1 MKKIMMILMVVMF
14 AFTCVGGS
22 VFILADLPAAI
33 QEDKD
38 KDSFDDGSDNET
50 NAMASG
56 YWSSYYSSSFAGGDG
71 SSSKPY
77 LISNAKELA
86 RLSYLS
92 NSSSTYADYNS
103 KYYKLTDDI
112 DISEHYWIPIGLKY
126 AFQGQ
131 FYGYYHNIKRM
142 TCYMSSATDSNYY
155 ATADN
160 ANSYI
165 CALFGKLYGG
175 AMLFNF
181 SMSNVSITTASVA
194 MSSKYYKFSAV
205 AGLALSSSDD
215 SPMLSNINLFG
226 TIRSSLTG
234 SATEFYM
241 AGVICYGEGIYVSQI
256 TNYMS
261 MYDSSSMSTS
271 SSSSSIC
278 GGIMA
283 HAASG
288 TNVMD
293 CAMLGYI
300 DFYGF
305 GGGNTYAG
313 GVVGQL
319 AGSSTLQTSYA
330 TKGSAYSTASSS
342 YFWLSRH
349 CGGGIVGNLSDGG
362 SKVISCW
369 SFMSVKLNS
378 GGTGSTFKGI
388 LVGYNNGSLTC
399 LAYGTT
405 FTSSSS
411 DLYGKQNGAVS
422 QIYGL
427 ASSSFRQSSDFNTY
441 MNKTGGK
448 SWYSSTWNYGDTYYY
463 HINYGYPV
471 LRSSY
476 VYVTTYNNDYTASS
490 YVTAAGT
497 GINTTYSGGGN
508 TSTSTSAYALIG
520 GDVVIRT
527 TGKTNC
533 YFRGIYNVR
542 GAKIFSSSA
551 TSNSQNVT
559 YSSIGA
565 TSYNS
570 NYGSKY
576 CYLNILYCAPT
587 TDYWKNNY
595 ASGFAGGSGTSSSPY
610 LISNAEQLARL
621 AYLSNDAT
629 NYANYQSKYY
639 KLTDDIDL
647 SGKIWTPIG
656 KNYEFKGNFNG
667 AGYTIN
673 GLNCKLF
680 NEVDPEYYFSPDT
693 VTGIGFTRIGL
704 FGQLNG
710 TVTNFVLTNVDIG
723 NNRNEQ
729 YLPFNLE
736 INMVTVGAVCGELT
750 GNKGTSAKIS
760 KVGAFGNVSLYATEG
775 TVYTRVGGLVGWQK
789 YDSSI
794 EQSFNSAYV
803 SYETSY
809 GLSLEAV
816 GGLVGA
822 MMGDDDTSTG
832 YNPTITN
839 CYNNG
844 SVSGYT
850 YAVGGLVGMVSDKA
864 TIYRSYS
871 TGSVNGGY
879 VVGGLVGGGSSD
891 FIAYNCFQDASLG
904 GRYLVDRGGNYISGT
919 TYKGVLA
926 GVGSGQYNYC
936 GYNSGN
942 GDPFGLGSTTMTGTA
957 AYTSSSTYR
966 PNYNVSSYSVYN
978 TGYTWSKTTTMSSY
992 TATSNPS
999 SVWTMPSSAYS
1010 YMNNRFPVLSW
1021 SLRSRSV
1028 GTNFSSCGSTYINLT
1043 GVGASDTRTTAV
1055 STYAVL
1061 GSGIT
1066 VKSTETSGSY
1076 GVYSGIYEVNAA
1088 GTKKLAVGETRQYQF
1103 SKASTFN
1110 QLRIYVGGSTTTAY
1124 ITFDIS
1130 SFSDGTSYRVCYQDY
1145 NTYSSSTDMNKSA
1158 TILEIYFQKLSSSS
1172 TNSWSSVNAPSYTL
1186 SSATASSVSSGLNM
1200 TATAVTGNYYT
1211 SSYVKVL
1218 SNGNEISTLS
1228 YTNAY
1233 PTSYSTYVK
1242 ANIYSGTN
1250 AYWGVYSGKPVTT
1263 IAKIAAYTPIESGVN
1278 YPASTSI
1285 CGNIYAKYYTSGNPF
1300 VSTTATTSSST
1311 SLSFTSRVYK
1321 TTTFTVYA
1329 GIEAWEFKGWYSST
1343 SSTISAATCSGTPLS
1358 TSTSWSWTPSTNAAT
1373 YIYAVFIP
1381 RLTTITFNG
1390 VWTSE
1395 DGGATYSRKY
1405 TSSVTTD
1412 SVTCTY
1418 PSAYI
1423 KYVKQTYS
1431 AIINETQTT
1440 QSSQTSSTMLI
1451 VHTEGKKYDLGINSS
1466 SYYEFEGWYYI
1477 GDNLTSSNIS
1487 TASCITTSTTFT
1499 TSTGTLPPGVFA
1511 KFKRKILTIT
1521 AYVMTDDGGG
1531 TYTNSNVGG
1540 KPVYTYYNASNVKTT
1555 QDMSTASIYPN
1566 SIQSGTPIRFTNY
1579 GTSNGYVYMGYSL
1592 SNATT
1597 PTAATRGITVISSGI
1612 SSGITLRFYYKKVS
1626 GNTLK
1631 YVSKNST
1638 EYTSDYTVG
1647 QVSGYTFAK
1656 NAAGFWESQ
1665 NFGVNNSYALV
1676 KVSFNLKVAG
1686 NVVFEAINYAESSC
1700 DYGIFS
1706 NIDTTLTSSY
1716 TPDSTNV
1723 YKSFVGQQSA
1733 SIKQVIYNNISAGD
1747 HFVYIKYR
1755 KDGSVNSN
1763 NDSLQFR
1770 LATEISNHS
1779 YYYFEH
1785 GKYPQSYVGDSLN
1798 NQMINDNSNVT
1809 QTSAKITYF
1818 NGKTN
1823 VDIPIYKYKDE
1834 EYVRLKPDADF
1845 TIKLNGVSK
1854 TFSTSMYYYFKVEP
1868 IRWRVSDYE
1877 PIAVPTRWG
1886 SYATNYAGFAAVSDK
1901 VLGVGAVNALTTKEG
1916 WRYVES
1922 NLYNNVKDSNAYVD
1936 QQMYFGTNA
1945 VSENWRY
1952 GDAGQQEKVVYDN
1965 GTIESYNGIRV
1976 ASVGEISYFAD
1987 GLESTINENTLAKYA
2002 RAEYTD
2008 FVGFMLKK
2016 SSGEYGE
2023 YWTRNLGNAINN
2035 GKVIDRTGFQR
2046 NAWLNQIKGVRFAVL
2061 FMESSRIF

>member
-1 MKKIMMILMVVMF
+1 M
-14 AFTCVGGS
+14 
-22 VFILADLPAAI
+22 
-33 QEDKD
+33 
-38 KDSFDDGSDNET
+38 T
-50 NAMASG
+50 N
-56 YWSSYYSSSFAGGDG
+56 
-71 SSSKPY
+71 
-77 LISNAKELA
+77 
-86 RLSYLS
+86 
-92 NSSSTYADYNS
+92 
-103 KYYKLTDDI
+103 
-112 DISEHYWIPIGLKY
+112 
-126 AFQGQ
+126 
-131 FYGYYHNIKRM
+131 
-142 TCYMSSATDSNYY
+142 
-155 ATADN
+155 
-160 ANSYI
+160 
-165 CALFGKLYGG
+165 
-175 AMLFNF
+175 
-181 SMSNVSITTASVA
+181 
-194 MSSKYYKFSAV
+194 
-205 AGLALSSSDD
+205 
-215 SPMLSNINLFG
+215 
-226 TIRSSLTG
+226 
-234 SATEFYM
+234 
-241 AGVICYGEGIYVSQI
+241 
-256 TNYMS
+256 
-261 MYDSSSMSTS
+261 
-271 SSSSSIC
+271 
-278 GGIMA
+278 
-283 HAASG
+283 
-288 TNVMD
+288 
-293 CAMLGYI
+293 
-300 DFYGF
+300 
-305 GGGNTYAG
+305 
-313 GVVGQL
+313 
-319 AGSSTLQTSYA
+319 
-330 TKGSAYSTASSS
+330 
-342 YFWLSRH
+342 
-349 CGGGIVGNLSDGG
+349 
-362 SKVISCW
+362 
-369 SFMSVKLNS
+369 
-378 GGTGSTFKGI
+378 
-388 LVGYNNGSLTC
+388 
-399 LAYGTT
+399 
-405 FTSSSS
+405 
-411 DLYGKQNGAVS
+411 
-422 QIYGL
+422 
-427 ASSSFRQSSDFNTY
+427 
-441 MNKTGGK
+441 
-448 SWYSSTWNYGDTYYY
+448 
-463 HINYGYPV
+463 
-471 LRSSY
+471 
-476 VYVTTYNNDYTASS
+476 
-490 YVTAAGT
+490 
-497 GINTTYSGGGN
+497 
-508 TSTSTSAYALIG
+508 
-520 GDVVIRT
+520 
-527 TGKTNC
+527 
-533 YFRGIYNVR
+533 
-542 GAKIFSSSA
+542 
-551 TSNSQNVT
+551 
-559 YSSIGA
+559 
-565 TSYNS
+565 
-570 NYGSKY
+570 
-576 CYLNILYCAPT
+576 
-587 TDYWKNNY
+587 
-595 ASGFAGGSGTSSSPY
+595 
-610 LISNAEQLARL
+610 
-621 AYLSNDAT
+621 
-629 NYANYQSKYY
+629 
-639 KLTDDIDL
+639 DIDL

-656 KNYEFKGNFNG
+656 KNYNFTGNFDGN
-667 AGYTIN
+667 GYTIN
-673 GLNCKLF
+673 GLWCKYF
-680 NEVDPEYYFSPDT
+680 CGIDPIYVGTRYYNSTTTAAAFM
-693 VTGIGFTRIGL
+693 VGL
-704 FGQLNG
+704 FGQVNG
-710 TVTNFVLTNVDIG
+710 TLTNFVLTNT
-723 NNRNEQ
+723 Q
-729 YLPFNLE
+729 
-736 INMVTVGAVCGELT
+736 VGDSESYSQLIIFDEPLYVGSVCGIFS
-750 GNKGTSAKIS
+750 GNKGTEASIK
-760 KVGAFGNVSLYATEG
+760 KVGAFGHVFISIADTSGYLH
-775 TVYTRVGGLVGWQK
+775 VGGLVGLLVSDAK
-789 YDSSI
+789 L
-794 EQSFNSAYV
+794 EQSFNSQFITYETTYFTKWSLAYV
-803 SYETSY
+803 GGIIGSIQSEYNYNSYVY
-809 GLSLEAV
+809 
-816 GGLVGA
+816 
-822 MMGDDDTSTG
+822 D
-832 YNPTITN
+832 

-844 SVSGYT
+844 SVSSYAYYT
-850 YAVGGLVGMVSDKA
+850 GGLIGAANLDGASTSNGTIIRCYNIGDVSGCYYIGGLVGRA
-864 TIYRSYS
+864 
-871 TGSVNGGY
+871 
-879 VVGGLVGGGSSD
+879 GLL
-891 FIAYNCFQDASLG
+891 YNCFVDANVSTLYTTNKFG
-904 GRYLVDRGGNYISGT
+904 VRSTVSYMGAFSG
-919 TYKGVLA
+919 LA
-926 GVGSGQYNYC
+926 GGTWSYC
-936 GYNSGN
+936 GYNSGKVSSIY
-942 GDPFGLGSTTMTGTA
+942 GSGSTSTTGTTA
-957 AYTSSSTYR
+957 FTSSSTYR
-966 PNYNVSSYSVYN
+966 PNYNVSSFSPYN
-978 TGYTWSKTTTMSSY
+978 NGTYTWNKTTDMTAWA
-992 TATSNPS
+992 ATSTPTY
-999 SVWTMPSSAYS
+999 VWTMPSSS
-1010 YMNNRFPVLSW
+1010 YTYINNRYPVLSW
-1021 SLRSRSV
+1021 SIRYRRVS
-1028 GTNFSSCGSTYINLT
+1028 TNFSSCGTTYMKLT
-1043 GVGASDTRTTAV
+1043 GAGTSDTRTTGTSSFV
-1055 STYAVL
+1055 VL
-1061 GSGIT
+1061 GSGVTIST
-1066 VKSTETSGSY
+1066 TETSGSY
-1076 GVYSGIYEVNAA
+1076 GIYSGIYEADEN
-1088 GTKKLAVGETRQYQF
+1088 GTKKLAVTETRQYLF

-1110 QLRIYVGGSTTTAY
+1110 QLRIYVGGSASTAY
-1124 ITFDIS
+1124 VTFDIS
-1130 SFSDGTSYRVCYQDY
+1130 SFSDGTTYRLCYQDY

-1158 TILEIYFQKLSSSS
+1158 TILGIYFQKLSSSS

-1186 SSATASSVSSGLNM
+1186 SSATITSSSAGLNM

-1211 SSYVKVL
+1211 SSYVQVL
-1218 SNGNEISTLS
+1218 SSGNFISSLS
-1228 YTNAY
+1228 YQNSY
-1233 PTSYSTYVK
+1233 PTTYNTYVK
-1242 ANIYSGTN
+1242 GN
-1250 AYWGVYSGKPVTT
+1250 ASSVVAYYGVYSGKPVTT
-1263 IAKIAAYTPIESGVN
+1263 IARIVAYTPNESGVN
-1278 YPASTSI
+1278 YPSSTSI
-1285 CGNIYAKYYTSGNPF
+1285 CGNIYAKYYTSGHPY
-1300 VSTTATTSSST
+1300 VSTTSTTSSST

-1321 TTTFTVYA
+1321 ATGFTAYA

-1343 SSTISAATCSGTPLS
+1343 SSTISASTCAGTPLS
-1358 TSTSWSWTPSTNAAT
+1358 TSTSWSWTPSTDATT
-1373 YIYAVFIP
+1373 YIYAVYVP
-1381 RLTTITFNG
+1381 RTTSTIFNG